1 MIQVFE
7 EYRRE
12 QYIETQRNY
21 EEIIQLTMH

>member
-12 QYIETQRNY
+12 QYIETQRKE
-21 EEIIQLTMH
+21 EEIIQLTRH